1 MAGIQF
7 DIRADFTKAK
17 ADFDA
22 LAQRLKQTGAAGL
35 KFSNDM
41 AAGANK
47 AAAGLAKLPNVSN
60 QSTNALM
67 NLSRVAQDA
76 PYGFIG
82 IANNINPLLESFQ
95 RLKASTGTTSG
106 AFKALGSQLM
116 GPAGLGLAVGVISSL
131 MVTFGDRLFGAGKAA
146 EKTKE
151 KTDELKSSI
160 NGIFSSAA
168 KEAADVGSF
177 ITILKSETETR
188 ERKLATIKEL
198 QKIQPDVFNN
208 LKLEGNAVIGLDNA
222 YKEYLANL
230 KNVIAAKIIQAR
242 VEQKIEELLK
252 KQGVAATAE
261 EKALAKL
268 PDIVDSIRL
277 KQVKNLSGAD
287 AAGLIQSITGRK
299 DARNK
304 EIKLLETDI
313 QNLFKE
319 LQNYSKNIP
328 VKEATVKPETLKI
341 EKPKKVSLSDIK
353 TEYELPEPITV
364 KVPELK
370 ISATDMFPD
379 LNRFGD
385 KGLANYDKGL
395 WEAVDAWNKQQEQM
409 KATANLLV
417 NSLTPAF
424 DELFSTITNSG
435 GNAFKAMAEQAVT
448 AITRIITKML
458 AMAAAAFIIGP
469 LLGLGSAAGAA
480 SSKFGDVFKFLIG
493 KRASGGPVSAGRPY
507 MVGEVGRELFIPSTS
522 GRIVPNNGLGS
533 LIGGAMQLVNV
544 TVNGRISGRDLVLV
558 QARETGYQT
567 RNV

>member
-1 MAGIQF
+1 MAGIQI

-41 AAGANK
+41 AVGANK
-47 AAAGLAKLPNVSN
+47 AAAGLAKLPNASN

-95 RLKASTGTTSG
+95 RLKATTGTTGG
-106 AFKALGSQLM
+106 ALKAMGASLM
-116 GPAGLGLAVGVISSL
+116 GPAGLGLAVGVVSSL
-131 MVTFGDRLFGAGKAA
+131 MVVFGDRLFGAGKAA

-168 KEAADVGSF
+168 KEAAEVGSF

-304 EIKLLETDI
+304 EIKSLESDI
-313 QNLFKE
+313 ENLFKE
-319 LQNYSKNIP
+319 LQNYTKNIK
-328 VKEATVKPETLKI
+328 VNELKVKPDDVKIEMPPGKLWQFEMEVSEFNFAPKTLKVS
-341 EKPKKVSLSDIK
+341 KPVV
-353 TEYELPEPITV
+353 ITPV
-364 KVPELK
+364 
-370 ISATDMFPD
+370 IDT
-379 LNRFGD
+379 
-385 KGLANYDKGL
+385 KGLDKL
-395 WEAVDAWNKQQEQM
+395 VHSPALSKLKEITDDNSAKAWKELNEQWEY
-409 KATANLLV
+409 TANVLA
-417 NSLTPAF
+417 SSITPAF
-424 DELFSTITNSG
+424 MEFIDAIGKGQNAFQAFGQMIKQVLTDVIKRLIETAIFASILSLVSG
-435 GNAFKAMAEQAVT
+435 GNVKFGQAFTQ
-448 AITRIITKML
+448 
-458 AMAAAAFIIGP
+458 
-469 LLGLGSAAGAA
+469 LLGL
-480 SSKFGDVFKFLIG
+480 G

-507 MVGEVGRELFIPSTS
+507 IVGEVGRELFVPSTS

-533 LIGGAMQLVNV
+533 IIGGAMQLVNV

-558 QARETGYQT
+558 QARESRYQT
-567 RNV
+567 NNV